1 MGNGDVNV
9 LEELIKVLDF
19 ANFIRK
25 YLLNKIYS
33 DLIKCKLCLLINKV
47 IWRNYSNKS
56 EWKCNKPLFPIATGS

>member
-25 YLLNKIYS
+25 YLLNKIYWE
-33 DLIKCKLCLLINKV
+33 LIKCKLCLLEAQ
-47 IWRNYSNKS
+47 SNLEK
-56 EWKCNKPLFPIATGS
+56 LFKQKRVEVKWTAFPYCY